1 MHKLIINAD
10 DFGLSKDVND
20 AILEAHKFGTIT
32 STSLMTNMGA
42 FEHAIN
48 VYEKTLGIGVHLNL
62 TWGNSLITNQPFNK
76 YNKYKAILYLIKK
89 DLVEKEFRKQIE
101 KILEA
106 GIRPDHLNTHHHIH
120 AFRPI
125 KETVIKLANE
135 YHIYK
140 IRWPKEKL
148 NLNLKNLLINLN
160 LSKCPIKT
168 TDNFF
173 GFNQPI
179 LNDSFLNF
187 KGTAELCCHPSK
199 SSNDTL
205 NGKNIRT
212 KEFEK
217 LMSKEFLN
225 NLKGI
230 ELISFKEL

>member
-32 STSLMTNMGA
+32 STSLMANMGA

-62 TWGNSLITNQPFNK
+62 TWGNSLLTNQPFNK

-148 NLNLKNLLINLN
+148 NLNLKNLLMNLN

-179 LNDSFLNF
+179 LNNAFLNF

-205 NGKNIRT
+205 NGKNIRI
-212 KEFEK
+212 KEFER

-225 NLKGI
+225 NLKEI